1 MAGGGPEE
9 APGRAGSRPIAA
21 KGARCGAHGGA
32 RLLRFSLK
40 LPCDVI
46 PIGDSTRSRT
56 TPWVTYAII
65 LLNVVVFVRMLTLST
80 SLPATQAAQVRDFQ
94 EQTAS
99 VCYGFR
105 TLPTELDRFI
115 CQWGFQPDE
124 FFDNVNGE
132 SSAPEANRWEAL
144 LSIVT
149 AMFLHAGWLHILG
162 NMLFLWVFGDNIEDR
177 FGHARYLLFYL
188 VAGIAAGLVQGFVD
202 PGSVVPVV
210 GASGA
215 VAGVLGAY
223 LVYFPRATIRVVIPF
238 FVLIFIPLPVPA
250 VVMIGVWFLQ
260 NLLAGLATISD
271 AATPDSGVAFFAHI
285 GGFLFGVAV
294 AVLLGRR
301 PRRTRG

>member
-1 MAGGGPEE
+1 M
-9 APGRAGSRPIAA
+9 R
-21 KGARCGAHGGA
+21 
-32 RLLRFSLK
+32 LK
-40 LPCDVI
+40 LPSKVI

-56 TPWVTYAII
+56 TPWVTYAVI
-65 LLNVVVFVRMLTLST
+65 LFNVAIFIRMLTLST
-80 SLPATQAAQVRDFQ
+80 AMPASQAAQVRDFR

-115 CQWGFQPDE
+115 CRWGFQPEE
-124 FFDNVNGE
+124 FLDNAKGE
-132 SSAPEANRWEAL
+132 SEAPGASRVEVL
-144 LSIVT
+144 ISIIT
-149 AMFLHAGWLHILG
+149 SMFLHAGWLHILG

-177 FGHARYLLFYL
+177 LGHARYLLFYL
-188 VAGIAAGLVQGFVD
+188 LAGVAAAFLQSAAD

-215 VAGVLGAY
+215 VAGILGAY
-223 LVYFPRATIRVVIPF
+223 LVYYPRATISVVIPF

-294 AVLLGRR
+294 AAIFGRR
-301 PRRTRG
+301 QRRRDW

>member
-1 MAGGGPEE
+1 M
-9 APGRAGSRPIAA
+9 
-21 KGARCGAHGGA
+21 
-32 RLLRFSLK
+32 
-40 LPCDVI
+40 I

-65 LLNVVVFVRMLTLST
+65 LVNVAIFVWMLTLST
-80 SLPATQAAQVRDFQ
+80 SLPASQAAQVRDFR
-94 EQTAS
+94 EQTES

-105 TLPTELDRFI
+105 TLPTEVDRFI
-115 CQWGFQPDE
+115 CRWGFQPDE
-124 FFDNVNGE
+124 FLDNAKGE
-132 SSAPEANRWEAL
+132 SEAPGSSRIEVL

-149 AMFLHAGWLHILG
+149 SMFLHAGWLHILG

-177 FGHARYLLFYL
+177 LGHARYLLFYL
-188 VAGIAAGLVQGFVD
+188 LAGTAAALVQASVD

-223 LVYFPRATIRVVIPF
+223 LVYFPRATISVVIPF

-250 VVMIGVWFLQ
+250 VVMIGIWFLQ
-260 NLLAGLATISD
+260 NLLAGLATVSD

-285 GGFLFGVAV
+285 GGFLFGVVV
-294 AVLLGRR
+294 AALFRR
-301 PRRTRG
+301 GGGHQRW